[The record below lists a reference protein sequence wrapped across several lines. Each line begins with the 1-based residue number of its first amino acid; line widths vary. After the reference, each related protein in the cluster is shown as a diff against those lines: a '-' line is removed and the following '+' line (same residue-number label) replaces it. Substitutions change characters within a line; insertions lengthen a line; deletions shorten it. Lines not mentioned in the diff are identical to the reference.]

1 MTTYIFKIITLLGGL
16 ALFLFGMDVMG
27 KALERQ
33 AGGKL
38 QTILAKMSSNVFKG
52 FLLGLGVTA
61 VIQSSSATTVMVVGF
76 VNSGIMTL
84 KQAVGV
90 IMGSNIG
97 TTVTAWILSL
107 SGLEG
112 DSFLIKLF
120 KPSTLA
126 PLIGVIGVVMYMG
139 KNEKRKGIG
148 TICLGFMALMTG
160 MDIMGDSMEFLESE
174 PWFAQLMISF
184 SNPIIG
190 IIGIVMYMGK
200 NEKRRGIGTICLGF
214 MALMTGMDLMSSS
227 MSFLKSEAWFADL
240 MISFT
245 NPVLGILFGAV
256 LTAVIQSSSASVGIL
271 QGLCVT
277 GAVTYGAAIPI
288 ILGQNIGTCITA
300 IMGAIGANRNA
311 RRTAMVHLLFNVV
324 GAVMFAV
331 VFYGLGMVIEWSFL
345 EESVQAWDISLIHTA
360 FNIVAT
366 AVLMPM
372 NGLLVKLAYLIIPH
386 EYTPQKEELLDE
398 RLLATPAVAVQRAHE
413 IAGEMASDAAKAM
426 EKAMGLTKVFD
437 AAILEEVTALEDKT
451 DRYEDALNT
460 YLVKLSAMNLS
471 VHDNRILNT
480 LLYTVSDIERMA
492 DHAMAIAK
500 AAQEMA
506 EKKIEFSSQ
515 ARGELAVLEQA
526 VLDIVNRTVAAY
538 GSFDLGSAVKIEP
551 QEQVVDALVREV
563 KSRHVRR
570 LRDGKCTV
578 EYGFVLEDLLTACER
593 TADHCSNIAVEMLQV
608 SEGKLEAHEYLNAL
622 KAGELHESAAFSERF
637 ARYKAQYAFPEE

>member
-1 MTTYIFKIITLLGGL
+1 MSTYIFKIITLLGGL
-16 ALFLFGMDVMG
+16 SLFLFGMDVMG

-84 KQAVGV
+84 KQGVGV

-126 PLIGVIGVVMYMG
+126 PLIG
-139 KNEKRKGIG
+139 
-148 TICLGFMALMTG
+148 
-160 MDIMGDSMEFLESE
+160 
-174 PWFAQLMISF
+174 
-184 SNPIIG
+184 
-190 IIGIVMYMGK
+190 IIGIVLYMGK
-200 NEKRRGIGTICLGF
+200 SEKKRGIGTIMLGF
-214 MALMTGMDLMSSS
+214 MVLMTGMDLMSSS
-227 MSFLKSEAWFADL
+227 MSFLKNEAWFAEL

-245 NPVLGILFGAV
+245 NPVLGILFGAL

-331 VFYGLGMVIEWSFL
+331 VFYGLGMVIEWKFL
-345 EESVQAWDISLIHTA
+345 GDSVQAWDISVIHTG
-360 FNIVAT
+360 FNLIAT

-372 NGLLVKLAYLIIPH
+372 NGLLVKLAYLVIPS
-386 EYTPQKEELLDE
+386 EGTPQKEELLDE
-398 RLLATPAVAVQRAHE
+398 RLLATPAVAVQRAHK
-413 IAGEMASDAAKAM
+413 IAGEMAADAAKAM
-426 EKAMGLTKVFD
+426 HLAMGLTKKFESG
-437 AAILEEVTALEDKT
+437 ILEQVVELEDKT
-451 DRYEDALNT
+451 DRYEDALGT

-471 VHDNRILNT
+471 VSDNRILNT

-492 DHAMAIAK
+492 DHAMAVAK
-500 AAQEMA
+500 SALEIE
-506 EKKIEFSSQ
+506 EKKIEFSNQ
-515 ARGELAVLEQA
+515 AKGELAVLEQA
-526 VLDIVNRTVAAY
+526 VLDIVDRTVVAY
-538 GSFDLGSAVKIEP
+538 ESFDREQAIKIEP

-570 LRDGKCTV
+570 LRDGLCTV

-608 SEGKLEAHEYLNAL
+608 ADGKLEAHEYLNAL
-622 KAGELHESAAFSERF
+622 KAGELHESAAFTERF
-637 ARYKAQYAFPEE
+637 ARYKAQYAFPEEK

>member
-1 MTTYIFKIITLLGGL
+1 MTAYIFKIITLLGGL
-16 ALFLFGMDVMG
+16 ALFLFGMYIMG
-27 KALERQ
+27 KALDRQ

-52 FLLGLGVTA
+52 FLLGMGVTA

-112 DSFLIKLF
+112 DSFLIKFF

-126 PLIGVIGVVMYMG
+126 PLIGIFGILLYMG
-139 KNEKRKGIG
+139 KSEKK
-148 TICLGFMALMTG
+148 
-160 MDIMGDSMEFLESE
+160 
-174 PWFAQLMISF
+174 
-184 SNPIIG
+184 
-190 IIGIVMYMGK
+190 
-200 NEKRRGIGTICLGF
+200 RGIGTIMLGF

-227 MSFLKSEAWFADL
+227 MAFLKTEAWFADL

-245 NPVLGILFGAV
+245 NPIVGILFGAV
-256 LTAVIQSSSASVGIL
+256 LTAIIQSSSASIGIL
-271 QGLCVT
+271 QGLCST
-277 GAVTYGAAIPI
+277 GVVTYGAAIPI

-331 VFYGLGMVIEWSFL
+331 VFYGLGMFILWNFL
-345 EESVQAWDISLIHTA
+345 GDSVQAWDISVIHTG
-360 FNIVAT
+360 FNLIAT
-366 AVLMPM
+366 AVLMPL
-372 NGLLVKLAYLIIPH
+372 NGLLVKLAYLIVP
-386 EYTPQKEELLDE
+386 EVAEPQKTELLDS

-413 IAGEMASDAAKAM
+413 IAGEMSADAAKAM
-426 EKAMGLTKVFD
+426 HLAMGLTKKFESGVMEQV
-437 AAILEEVTALEDKT
+437 IELEDKT

-460 YLVKLSAMNLS
+460 YLVKLSGMNLS

-500 AAQEMA
+500 AALEME
-506 EKKIEFSSQ
+506 EKKIEFSTQ
-515 ARGELAVLEQA
+515 AKGELAVLEQA
-526 VLDIVNRTVAAY
+526 VLDIVDRTVAAY
-538 GSFDLGSAVKIEP
+538 GSFDLDGAIKIEP

-570 LRDGKCTV
+570 LRDGLCTV
-578 EYGFVLEDLLTACER
+578 EYGVVLEDLLTACER
-593 TADHCSNIAVEMLQV
+593 TADHCSNVAVEMLQV
-608 SEGKLEAHEYLNAL
+608 AEGKLEAHEYLNAL
-622 KAGELHESAAFSERF
+622 KAGELHESAAFAEQF
-637 ARYKAQYAFPEE
+637 AQYKARYAFPEEQ

>member
-112 DSFLIKLF
+112 DSFIIKLF

-126 PLIGVIGVVMYMG
+126 PLIGILGIILYMG
-139 KNEKRKGIG
+139 KSEKKRGIG
-148 TICLGFMALMTG
+148 TIMLGFMDLMTG
-160 MDIMGDSMEFLESE
+160 MDIMGDSMKFLENE

-184 SNPIIG
+184 SNPLI
-190 IIGIVMYMGK
+190 
-200 NEKRRGIGTICLGF
+200 
-214 MALMTGMDLMSSS
+214 
-227 MSFLKSEAWFADL
+227 
-240 MISFT
+240 
-245 NPVLGILFGAV
+245 GILFGAG
-256 LTAVIQSSSASVGIL
+256 LTAIIQSSSASVSIL
-271 QGLCVT
+271 QGLCGT
-277 GAVTYGAAIPI
+277 GVVTYGSAIPI

-300 IMGAIGANRNA
+300 ILGSVGANRNA
-311 RRTAMVHLLFNVV
+311 RRTALVHLLFNVV
-324 GAVMFAV
+324 GVLIFV
-331 VFYGLGMVIEWSFL
+331 IIFCGLGLFIDWKFL
-345 EESVQAWDISLIHTA
+345 SETVAAWDIAVIHTC
-360 FNIVAT
+360 FNVAAT
-366 AVLMPM
+366 CVLMPM
-372 NGLLVKLAYLIIPH
+372 NGVLVKLAYLFIPSR
-386 EYTPQKEELLDE
+386 ETPQKEELLDE

-413 IAGEMASDAAKAM
+413 IAGQMAADARDAM
-426 EKAMGLTKVFD
+426 RLAIGLTRKFEGGVMEQV
-437 AAILEEVTALEDKT
+437 IELEDRT
-451 DRYEDALNT
+451 DCYEDALGT
-460 YLVKLSAMNLS
+460 YLVKLSGMNLS
-471 VHDNRILNT
+471 VSDNRILNT
-480 LLYTVSDIERMA
+480 LLYTISDMERMG
-492 DHAMAIAK
+492 DHALAVAK
-500 AAQEMA
+500 AALEIE
-506 EKKIEFSSQ
+506 EKKIAFSAQ
-515 ARGELAVLEQA
+515 AKAELAVLEQA
-526 VLDIVNRTVAAY
+526 VLDIVDRTVAAY
-538 GSFDLGSAVKIEP
+538 ATFDLEQAIKIEP
-551 QEQVVDALVREV
+551 QEQVVDTLVREV

-570 LRDGKCTV
+570 LRGGLCTV

-593 TADHCSNIAVEMLQV
+593 TADHCSNVAVEMLQV

-622 KAGELHESAAFSERF
+622 KAGELHESAAFTERF
-637 ARYKAQYAFPEE
+637 ARYKARYAFPEEP

>member
-1 MTTYIFKIITLLGGL
+1 MTAYIFKIITLLGGL

-126 PLIGVIGVVMYMG
+126 PLIGIIGVVLYMG

-148 TICLGFMALMTG
+148 TIMLGFMALMTG

-184 SNPIIG
+184 SNPIV
-190 IIGIVMYMGK
+190 GIV
-200 NEKRRGIGTICLGF
+200 
-214 MALMTGMDLMSSS
+214 
-227 MSFLKSEAWFADL
+227 
-240 MISFT
+240 
-245 NPVLGILFGAV
+245 FGAG
-256 LTAVIQSSSASVGIL
+256 LTAIIQSSSASVGIL
-271 QGLCVT
+271 QGLCGT
-277 GAVTYGAAIPI
+277 GVVTYGSAIPI

-300 IMGAIGANRNA
+300 MMGAIGANRNA

-324 GAVMFAV
+324 GVLIFVV
-331 VFYGLGMVIEWSFL
+331 VFYGLGLFIDWKFL
-345 EESVQAWDISLIHTA
+345 SETAAAWDIAVIHTC
-360 FNIVAT
+360 FNVAAT
-366 AVLMPM
+366 VVLMPM
-372 NGLLVKLAYLIIPH
+372 NGLLVKLAYVFIPK
-386 EYTPQKEELLDE
+386 EQTPQKIELLDE

-413 IAGEMASDAAKAM
+413 IAGQMAADAAEAM
-426 EKAMGLTKVFD
+426 HLAMGLTKKFD
-437 AAILEEVTALEDKT
+437 TAVMDQVVELEDKT

-460 YLVKLSAMNLS
+460 YLVKLSAMRLS
-471 VHDNRILNT
+471 IEDNRILNT
-480 LLYTVSDIERMA
+480 LLYSISDIERMA

-500 AAQEMA
+500 AALEMD
-506 EKKIEFSSQ
+506 EKKIDFSNQ
-515 ARGELAVLEQA
+515 AKGELAVLEQA
-526 VLDIVNRTVAAY
+526 VMDIVDRTVTAY
-538 GSFDLGSAVKIEP
+538 GSFDLEQAIKIEP

-570 LRDGKCTV
+570 LRDGLCTV

-593 TADHCSNIAVEMLQV
+593 TADHCSNVAVEMLQV

-622 KAGELHESAAFSERF
+622 KAGELYESAAFSEHF
-637 ARYKAQYAFPEE
+637 ACYRAKYAFPEEN

>member
-1 MTTYIFKIITLLGGL
+1 MTAYIFKIITLLGGL
-16 ALFLFGMDVMG
+16 ALFLFGMDIMG
-27 KALERQ
+27 KSLERQ

-38 QTILAKMSSNVFKG
+38 QTILAKMSSNVFRG

-112 DSFLIKLF
+112 DSFLISFF

-126 PLIGVIGVVMYMG
+126 PLIGIFGILLYMS
-139 KNEKRKGIG
+139 KSEKK
-148 TICLGFMALMTG
+148 
-160 MDIMGDSMEFLESE
+160 
-174 PWFAQLMISF
+174 
-184 SNPIIG
+184 
-190 IIGIVMYMGK
+190 
-200 NEKRRGIGTICLGF
+200 RGIGTIMLGF

-227 MSFLKSEAWFADL
+227 MAFLKTEAWFADL
-240 MISFT
+240 MISFS
-245 NPVLGILFGAV
+245 NPIVGILFGAV

-271 QGLCVT
+271 QGLCST
-277 GAVTYGAAIPI
+277 GVVTYGAAIPI

-324 GAVMFAV
+324 GVTIFV
-331 VFYGLGMVIEWSFL
+331 VAFYGMGLFIDWKFL
-345 EESVQAWDISLIHTA
+345 DNAAAAWDIAVIHTC
-360 FNIVAT
+360 FNIAAT
-366 AVLMPM
+366 CVLMPM

-386 EYTPQKEELLDE
+386 AYTPQKEELLDE

-413 IAGEMASDAAKAM
+413 IASEMAADAAKAM
-426 EKAMGLTKVFD
+426 HLAMSLTKKFD
-437 AAILEEVTALEDKT
+437 AGVMEQVIELEDKT

-460 YLVKLSAMNLS
+460 YLVKLSGMNLS
-471 VHDNRILNT
+471 VSDNRILNT
-480 LLYTVSDIERMA
+480 LLYSISDIERMA
-492 DHAMAIAK
+492 DHAMAVAK
-500 AAQEMA
+500 AALEME
-506 EKKIEFSSQ
+506 EKKIEFSRQ
-515 ARGELAVLEQA
+515 AKGELAVLEQA
-526 VLDIVNRTVAAY
+526 VLDIVDRTVAAY
-538 GSFDLGSAVKIEP
+538 GSFDREQAARIEP

-570 LRDGKCTV
+570 LRDGLCTV

-593 TADHCSNIAVEMLQV
+593 TADHCSNVAVEMLQV
-608 SEGKLEAHEYLNAL
+608 AEGKLEAHEYLNAL
-622 KAGELHESAAFSERF
+622 KAGELRESAAFAEQF
-637 ARYKAQYAFPEE
+637 AQYKARYAFPEEN

>member
-1 MTTYIFKIITLLGGL
+1 MTAYIFKIITLLGGL
-16 ALFLFGMDVMG
+16 SLFLFGMDVMG

-112 DSFLIKLF
+112 DSFIIKLF

-126 PLIGVIGVVMYMG
+126 PLIGIIGVILYMG

-148 TICLGFMALMTG
+148 TIMLGFMALMTG
-160 MDIMGDSMEFLESE
+160 MEIMGDSMEFLESE

-184 SNPIIG
+184 SNPI
-190 IIGIVMYMGK
+190 V
-200 NEKRRGIGTICLGF
+200 
-214 MALMTGMDLMSSS
+214 
-227 MSFLKSEAWFADL
+227 
-240 MISFT
+240 
-245 NPVLGILFGAV
+245 GILFGAG
-256 LTAVIQSSSASVGIL
+256 LTAIIQSSSASVGIL
-271 QGLCVT
+271 QGLCGT
-277 GAVTYGAAIPI
+277 GVVTYGSAIPI

-324 GAVMFAV
+324 GVLIFV
-331 VFYGLGMVIEWSFL
+331 VAFYGMGMFIDWKFL
-345 EESVQAWDISLIHTA
+345 SETAAAWDIAVIHTC
-360 FNIVAT
+360 FNVAAT
-366 AVLMPM
+366 IVLMPL
-372 NGLLVKLAYLIIPH
+372 NGMLVKLAYLFIPK
-386 EYTPQKEELLDE
+386 EQTPQKVELLDE

-413 IAGEMASDAAKAM
+413 IAGEMAADAAKAM
-426 EKAMGLTKVFD
+426 HLAMGLTKQFD
-437 AAILEEVTALEDKT
+437 AGIMDQVVELEDKT
-451 DRYEDALNT
+451 DQYEDALGT
-460 YLVKLSAMNLS
+460 YLVKLSGMNLS
-471 VHDNRILNT
+471 VSDNRILNT

-492 DHAMAIAK
+492 DHAMAVAK
-500 AAQEMA
+500 AALEIEQ
-506 EKKIEFSSQ
+506 KKIEFSKQ
-515 ARGELAVLEQA
+515 AKGELAILEQA
-526 VLDIVNRTVAAY
+526 VLDIVDRTISAY
-538 GSFDLGSAVKIEP
+538 GSFDLAQAIKIEP

-570 LRDGKCTV
+570 LRDGLCTV

-593 TADHCSNIAVEMLQV
+593 TADHCSNVAVEMLQV
-608 SEGKLEAHEYLNAL
+608 AEGKLEAHEYLNAL
-622 KAGELHESAAFSERF
+622 KAGELYESAAFTERF
-637 ARYKAQYAFPEE
+637 ARYKAQYAFPEEN

>member
-1 MTTYIFKIITLLGGL
+1 MTAYIFKIITLLGGL

-38 QTILAKMSSNVFKG
+38 QTILAKMSSNVFMG

-112 DSFLIKLF
+112 DSFIINLF

-126 PLIGVIGVVMYMG
+126 PLIGIIGVILYMG

-148 TICLGFMALMTG
+148 TIMLGFMALMTG

-184 SNPIIG
+184 SNPI
-190 IIGIVMYMGK
+190 V
-200 NEKRRGIGTICLGF
+200 
-214 MALMTGMDLMSSS
+214 
-227 MSFLKSEAWFADL
+227 
-240 MISFT
+240 
-245 NPVLGILFGAV
+245 GILFGAG
-256 LTAVIQSSSASVGIL
+256 LTAIIQSSSASVGIL
-271 QGLCVT
+271 QGLCST
-277 GAVTYGAAIPI
+277 GVVTYGSAIPI

-324 GAVMFAV
+324 GVLVFV
-331 VFYGLGMVIEWSFL
+331 VAFYGMGMFIDWKFL
-345 EESVQAWDISLIHTA
+345 SETAAAWDIAVIHTC
-360 FNIVAT
+360 FNVAAT
-366 AVLMPM
+366 IVLMPL
-372 NGLLVKLAYLIIPH
+372 NGMLVKLACLFIPK
-386 EYTPQKEELLDE
+386 EQTPQKVELLDE
-398 RLLATPAVAVQRAHE
+398 RLLATPAVAVQRAQK
-413 IAGEMASDAAKAM
+413 IAGEMAADAAKAM
-426 EKAMGLTKVFD
+426 HLAMGLTKKFD
-437 AAILEEVTALEDKT
+437 AAVMEQVMELEDKT
-451 DRYEDALNT
+451 DQYEDALGT
-460 YLVKLSAMNLS
+460 YLVKLSGMNLS
-471 VHDNRILNT
+471 VSDNRILNT

-500 AAQEMA
+500 AALEME
-506 EKKIEFSSQ
+506 EKKIEFSNQ
-515 ARGELAVLEQA
+515 AKGELAVLEQA
-526 VLDIVNRTVAAY
+526 VLDIVDRTVAAY
-538 GSFDLGSAVKIEP
+538 GSFNLDLAIKIEP

-570 LRDGKCTV
+570 LRDGLCTV

-593 TADHCSNIAVEMLQV
+593 TADHCSNVAVEMLQV
-608 SEGKLEAHEYLNAL
+608 AEGKLEAHEYLNAL
-622 KAGELHESAAFSERF
+622 KAGELYESAAFAEHF
-637 ARYKAQYAFPEE
+637 ARYKAKYAFPEET

>member
-1 MTTYIFKIITLLGGL
+1 MTTYFFKIITLLGGL
-16 ALFLFGMDVMG
+16 SLFLFGMDVMG

-112 DSFLIKLF
+112 DSFLIKFF

-126 PLIGVIGVVMYMG
+126 PLIGIIGIVLYMG
-139 KNEKRKGIG
+139 KSEKKKGIG
-148 TICLGFMALMTG
+148 TIM
-160 MDIMGDSMEFLESE
+160 
-174 PWFAQLMISF
+174 
-184 SNPIIG
+184 
-190 IIGIVMYMGK
+190 
-200 NEKRRGIGTICLGF
+200 LGF

-245 NPVLGILFGAV
+245 NPIVGIAFGAI
-256 LTAVIQSSSASVGIL
+256 LTAIIQSSSASVGIL
-271 QGLCVT
+271 QGLCST
-277 GAVTYGAAIPI
+277 GVVTYGAAIPI

-300 IMGAIGANRNA
+300 IMGSIGANRNA

-324 GAVMFAV
+324 GATMFAA
-331 VFYGLGMVIEWSFL
+331 VFYGIGMFAPWKFLGD
-345 EESVQAWDISLIHTA
+345 SVQAWDISVIHTC
-360 FNIVAT
+360 FNVVAT

-372 NGLLVKLAYLIIPH
+372 SNLLVKLAYLAIPH
-386 EYTPQKEELLDE
+386 EGTPQKEELLDE

-413 IAGEMASDAAKAM
+413 IANQMAADASEAM
-426 EKAMGLTKVFD
+426 HLAMGLTQKFD
-437 AAILEEVTALEDKT
+437 AAVMEQVVALEDKT
-451 DRYEDALNT
+451 DRYEDALGT
-460 YLVKLSAMNLS
+460 YLVKLSGMNLS
-471 VHDNRILNT
+471 VGDNRILNT

-492 DHAMAIAK
+492 DHAMSVAK
-500 AAQEMA
+500 SALEIQ
-506 EKKIEFSSQ
+506 EKKIEFSNQ
-515 ARGELAVLEQA
+515 AKGELAVLKQA
-526 VLDIVNRTVAAY
+526 VLDIVDRTVAAY
-538 GSFDLGSAVKIEP
+538 GSFDLDQAIKIEP

-570 LRDGKCTV
+570 LRDGLCTV

-593 TADHCSNIAVEMLQV
+593 TADHCSNVAVEILQV
-608 SEGKLEAHEYLNAL
+608 AEGKLEAHEYLNAL
-622 KAGELHESAAFSERF
+622 KAGELYESAAFAERF
-637 ARYKAQYAFPEE
+637 ARYRAQYAFPEDK

>member
-1 MTTYIFKIITLLGGL
+1 MTTYIFRIITLLGGL
-16 ALFLFGMDVMG
+16 SLFLFGMDVMG

-33 AGGKL
+33 AGGRL

-126 PLIGVIGVVMYMG
+126 PLIGIIGVVMYMG
-139 KNEKRKGIG
+139 KNEKRRGIG
-148 TICLGFMALMTG
+148 TIFLGFMALMTG

-184 SNPIIG
+184 SNPI
-190 IIGIVMYMGK
+190 V
-200 NEKRRGIGTICLGF
+200 
-214 MALMTGMDLMSSS
+214 
-227 MSFLKSEAWFADL
+227 
-240 MISFT
+240 
-245 NPVLGILFGAV
+245 GILFGAG
-256 LTAVIQSSSASVGIL
+256 LTAIIQSSSASVGIL
-271 QGLCVT
+271 QGLCGT
-277 GAVTYGAAIPI
+277 GVVTYGAAIPI

-324 GAVMFAV
+324 GVTIFV
-331 VFYGLGMVIEWSFL
+331 IVFYGLGLFIDWKFL
-345 EESVQAWDISLIHTA
+345 TDAAAAWDIAVIHTC
-360 FNIVAT
+360 FNVAAT

-426 EKAMGLTKVFD
+426 ELAMGLTKRFD
-437 AAILEEVTALEDKT
+437 AAVLERVTALEDKT

-538 GSFDLGSAVKIEP
+538 GSFDLGNAVKIEP

-570 LRDGKCTV
+570 LRDGLCTV

-593 TADHCSNIAVEMLQV
+593 TADHCSNIAVEMIQV

>member
-1 MTTYIFKIITLLGGL
+1 MTAYIFKIITLLGGL

-52 FLLGLGVTA
+52 FLLGLGITA

-112 DSFLIKLF
+112 DSFIIKLF

-126 PLIGVIGVVMYMG
+126 PLIGIIGVVLYMG

-148 TICLGFMALMTG
+148 TIMLGFMALMTG

-184 SNPIIG
+184 SNPI
-190 IIGIVMYMGK
+190 V
-200 NEKRRGIGTICLGF
+200 
-214 MALMTGMDLMSSS
+214 
-227 MSFLKSEAWFADL
+227 
-240 MISFT
+240 
-245 NPVLGILFGAV
+245 GILFGAG
-256 LTAVIQSSSASVGIL
+256 LTAIIQSSSASVGIL
-271 QGLCVT
+271 QGLCGT
-277 GAVTYGAAIPI
+277 GVVTYGSAIPI

-324 GAVMFAV
+324 GVLIFV
-331 VFYGLGMVIEWSFL
+331 VAFYGMGMFIDWKFL
-345 EESVQAWDISLIHTA
+345 SETAAAWDIAVIHTC
-360 FNIVAT
+360 FNVAAT
-366 AVLMPM
+366 IVLMPL
-372 NGLLVKLAYLIIPH
+372 NGMLVKLAYLFIPK
-386 EYTPQKEELLDE
+386 EQTPQKVELLDE

-413 IAGEMASDAAKAM
+413 IAGEMAADAAKAM
-426 EKAMGLTKVFD
+426 HLAMGLTKQFD
-437 AAILEEVTALEDKT
+437 AGIMDQVVELEDKT
-451 DRYEDALNT
+451 DQYEDALGT
-460 YLVKLSAMNLS
+460 YLVKLSGMNLS
-471 VHDNRILNT
+471 VSDNRILNT

-492 DHAMAIAK
+492 DHAMAVAK
-500 AAQEMA
+500 AALEIEQ
-506 EKKIEFSSQ
+506 KKIEFSKQ
-515 ARGELAVLEQA
+515 AKGELAILEQA
-526 VLDIVNRTVAAY
+526 VLDIVDRTISAY
-538 GSFDLGSAVKIEP
+538 GSFDLAQAIKIEP

-570 LRDGKCTV
+570 LRDGLCTV

-593 TADHCSNIAVEMLQV
+593 TADHCSNVAIEMLQV
-608 SEGKLEAHEYLNAL
+608 AEGKLEAHEYLNAL
-622 KAGELHESAAFSERF
+622 KAGELHESAAFNQRF
-637 ARYKAQYAFPEE
+637 AKYKAQYAFPEEN

>member
-33 AGGKL
+33 AGGRL

-126 PLIGVIGVVMYMG
+126 PLIG
-139 KNEKRKGIG
+139 
-148 TICLGFMALMTG
+148 
-160 MDIMGDSMEFLESE
+160 
-174 PWFAQLMISF
+174 
-184 SNPIIG
+184 
-190 IIGIVMYMGK
+190 IIGIVMYMGS
-200 NEKRRGIGTICLGF
+200 NEKRKGVGTICLGF

-245 NPVLGILFGAV
+245 NPILGILFGAV

-331 VFYGLGMVIEWSFL
+331 VFYGVGMFVQWQFL
-345 EESVQAWDISLIHTA
+345 NDSVQAWDISLIHTA
-360 FNIVAT
+360 FNVVAT

-386 EYTPQKEELLDE
+386 EYTPQEEALLDE

-426 EKAMGLTKVFD
+426 EKAMGLTKHFD
-437 AAILEEVTALEDKT
+437 NAVLEQVTALEDKT

-500 AAQEMA
+500 AAREMD
-506 EKKIEFSSQ
+506 EKKIEFSQQ

>member
-1 MTTYIFKIITLLGGL
+1 MTAYIFKIITLLGGL

-126 PLIGVIGVVMYMG
+126 PLIGIIGIILYMG
-139 KNEKRKGIG
+139 KSEKRKGIG
-148 TICLGFMALMTG
+148 TIM
-160 MDIMGDSMEFLESE
+160 
-174 PWFAQLMISF
+174 
-184 SNPIIG
+184 
-190 IIGIVMYMGK
+190 
-200 NEKRRGIGTICLGF
+200 LGF

-245 NPVLGILFGAV
+245 NPIVGIIFGAV

-271 QGLCVT
+271 QGLCST
-277 GAVTYGAAIPI
+277 GVVTYGAAIPI

-331 VFYGLGMVIEWSFL
+331 VFYGLGMVIEWNFL
-345 EESVQAWDISLIHTA
+345 GDSVQAWDISVIHTG
-360 FNIVAT
+360 FNLIAT
-366 AVLMPM
+366 AVLMPL
-372 NGLLVKLAYLIIPH
+372 NGLLVKLAYLLVP
-386 EYTPQKEELLDE
+386 EVAEPQKTELLDS

-413 IAGEMASDAAKAM
+413 IASEMAADAAKAM
-426 EKAMGLTKVFD
+426 HLAMGLTKKFESGMMEQV
-437 AAILEEVTALEDKT
+437 IELEDKT

-460 YLVKLSAMNLS
+460 YLVKLSGMNLS

-492 DHAMAIAK
+492 DHAMAVAK
-500 AAQEMA
+500 TALEME
-506 EKKIEFSSQ
+506 EKKIEFSKQ
-515 ARGELAVLEQA
+515 AKGELAVLEQA
-526 VLDIVNRTVAAY
+526 VLDIIDRTVAAY
-538 GSFDLGSAVKIEP
+538 GSFDLDGAIKIEP

-570 LRDGKCTV
+570 LRDGLCTV

-593 TADHCSNIAVEMLQV
+593 TADHCSNVAVEMLQV

-637 ARYKAQYAFPEE
+637 ARYKAQYAFPEEQ

>member
-1 MTTYIFKIITLLGGL
+1 MTAYIFKIITLLGGL
-16 ALFLFGMDVMG
+16 ALFLFGMDIMG

-112 DSFLIKLF
+112 DSFLIKFF

-126 PLIGVIGVVMYMG
+126 PLIGIFGILLYMG
-139 KNEKRKGIG
+139 KSEKKKGIG
-148 TICLGFMALMTG
+148 TIM
-160 MDIMGDSMEFLESE
+160 
-174 PWFAQLMISF
+174 
-184 SNPIIG
+184 
-190 IIGIVMYMGK
+190 
-200 NEKRRGIGTICLGF
+200 LGF

-227 MSFLKSEAWFADL
+227 MSFLKTESWFADL

-245 NPVLGILFGAV
+245 NPIVGILFGAV

-271 QGLCVT
+271 QGLCST
-277 GAVTYGAAIPI
+277 GVVTYGAAIPI

-331 VFYGLGMVIEWSFL
+331 IFYGINMFAPWKFIGD
-345 EESVQAWDISLIHTA
+345 SVQAWDISVIHTG
-360 FNIVAT
+360 FNLIAT
-366 AVLMPM
+366 AVLMPL
-372 NGLLVKLAYLIIPH
+372 NGLLVKLAYLLVP
-386 EYTPQKEELLDE
+386 EVKEPEKTELLDA

-413 IAGEMASDAAKAM
+413 IAGEMAADAAKAM
-426 EKAMGLTKVFD
+426 HLAMGLTKKFESGIMEQV
-437 AAILEEVTALEDKT
+437 IELEDKT

-460 YLVKLSAMNLS
+460 YLVKLSGMNLS
-471 VHDNRILNT
+471 VSDNRILNT
-480 LLYTVSDIERMA
+480 LLYSISDIERMA
-492 DHAMAIAK
+492 DHAMAVAK
-500 AAQEMA
+500 AALEME
-506 EKKIEFSSQ
+506 EKKIEFSKQ
-515 ARGELAVLEQA
+515 AKGELAVLEQA
-526 VLDIVNRTVAAY
+526 VLDIVDRTVAAY
-538 GSFDLGSAVKIEP
+538 GSFDREQAVKIEP
-551 QEQVVDALVREV
+551 QEQVVDSLVREI

-570 LRDGKCTV
+570 LRDGLCTV

-593 TADHCSNIAVEMLQV
+593 TADHCSNVAVEMLQV
-608 SEGKLEAHEYLNAL
+608 AEGKLEAHEYLNAL
-622 KAGELHESAAFSERF
+622 KAGELHESAAFAEQF
-637 ARYKAQYAFPEE
+637 AQYKAQYAFPEEN